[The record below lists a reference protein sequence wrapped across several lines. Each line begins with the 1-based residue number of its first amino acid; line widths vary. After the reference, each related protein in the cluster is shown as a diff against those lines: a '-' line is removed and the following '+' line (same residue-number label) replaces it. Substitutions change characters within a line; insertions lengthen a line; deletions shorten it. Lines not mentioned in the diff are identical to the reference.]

1 MNFRRENNT
10 FCRPHHR
17 IGAAGF
23 TLIEFLIA
31 MAMFVVLGGAVL
43 EMFAKQAPYFTRQQ
57 NLVGVNIAMQN
68 AVSQMQIDL
77 ANAGTGYY
85 PGIVI
90 PSWPIGI
97 TIVNQDPAAP
107 ACNIPAT
114 FTYTQACFD
123 KLNILTVNSTIPPV
137 HPTNSAGGI
146 TAGSC
151 STTTGSPFYIL
162 PSGVQT
168 PAQAA
173 AGYNVGDQVLLVKA
187 GGGGG
192 GTKGPTSGTST
203 TVTNGAQINTF
214 VVTAVAAGANN
225 VALSFNVPNPG
236 PTNSTTDDPLGI
248 TTTNNSALNLGTSFC
263 ASDWVMKLEPT
274 TYQIDAT
281 TNPQNPTLQR
291 VQNGVSDNIAEQI
304 IGFKVGAATWVV
316 NSTADVPTYS
326 FYGQKL
332 MTDTPQGYQSDFAL
346 IRSVRVSLIA
356 RTNPNPDPSYT
367 FRNTFDGGPYQVVDA
382 TVVINPRN
390 MTMNGN

>member
-31 MAMFVVLGGAVL
+31 MAMFVVVGGAVL

-77 ANAGTGYY
+77 ANAGTGLLSRNRH
-85 PGIVI
+85 PELADWNNDRQ
-90 PSWPIGI
+90 PSF
-97 TIVNQDPAAP
+97 QEAP
-107 ACNIPAT
+107 ACNIPTT

-137 HPTNSAGGI
+137 HPTNPAGGI

-192 GTKGPTSGTST
+192 GNKG
-203 TVTNGAQINTF
+203 ADEWYF
-214 VVTAVAAGANN
+214 H
-225 VALSFNVPNPG
+225 
-236 PTNSTTDDPLGI
+236 DDYERGS
-248 TTTNNSALNLGTSFC
+248 N
-263 ASDWVMKLEPT
+263 
-274 TYQIDAT
+274 
-281 TNPQNPTLQR
+281 
-291 VQNGVSDNIAEQI
+291 
-304 IGFKVGAATWVV
+304 
-316 NSTADVPTYS
+316 
-326 FYGQKL
+326 
-332 MTDTPQGYQSDFAL
+332 
-346 IRSVRVSLIA
+346 
-356 RTNPNPDPSYT
+356 
-367 FRNTFDGGPYQVVDA
+367 
-382 TVVINPRN
+382 
-390 MTMNGN
+390 